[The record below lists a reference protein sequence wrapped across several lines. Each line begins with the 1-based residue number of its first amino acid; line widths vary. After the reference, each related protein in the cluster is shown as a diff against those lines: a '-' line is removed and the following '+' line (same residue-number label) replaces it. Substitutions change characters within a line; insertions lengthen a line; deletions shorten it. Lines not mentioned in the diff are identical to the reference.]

1 MKRDQNLLKNKK
13 SVYLS
18 DKKTDKKTD
27 KKSWV
32 LFFIQ
37 MLFLIFSLLLVLWGQ
52 KKLRSLS
59 RKKAP
64 SAERKADFIAPAG
77 DFEGFKRE

>member
-18 DKKTDKKTD
+18 G

-52 KKLRSLS
+52 RKLKSLS
-59 RKKAP
+59 HKKAP
-64 SAERKADFIAPAG
+64 ATERKADFIAPAG
-77 DFEGFKRE
+77 DFEGLKRE